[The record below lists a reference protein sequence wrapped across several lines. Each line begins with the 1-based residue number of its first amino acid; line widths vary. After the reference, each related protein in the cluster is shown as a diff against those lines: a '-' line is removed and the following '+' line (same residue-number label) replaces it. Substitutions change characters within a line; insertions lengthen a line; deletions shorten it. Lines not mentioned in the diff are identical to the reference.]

1 MNAHAHTLRRIADG
15 AYKSYKQAQTVS
27 EAGRLL
33 TLRRHLIDAADELD
47 RLTELVRVC
56 SMQTDPAW
64 AANLAKEG
72 LR

>member
-1 MNAHAHTLRRIADG
+1 MSDHAHTLRRLADE
-15 AYKSYKQAQTVS
+15 AYKSFKQAQTVS

-33 TLRRHLIDAADELD
+33 RLRRHLINAANELD

-56 SMQTDPAW
+56 SMQTDPDW
-64 AANLAKEG
+64 AASLAKEG